1 MITAKIIY
9 DKMQTSDYDSMVEW
23 ANKEG
28 QCYPISTSL
37 MAIKIKDCVAI
48 IDIDKWTIAHTI
60 SDDSIETIIKD
71 TEGKTVGEVVD
82 KIQKWGFEFQL
93 INAYGR
99 TENGVFVGYYNLM
112 INGQEAKLKEVLMQ
126 HQSMVHILCT
136 STDAMPLGK

>member
-1 MITAKIIY
+1 MITAKMIY
-9 DKMQTSDYDSMVEW
+9 DKMQTSDYNSMVEW

-28 QCYPISTSL
+28 QCYQLSESL
-37 MAIKIKDCVAI
+37 MVIKIKDCVAV

-60 SDDSIETIIKD
+60 SDDGIDMIIKD

-82 KIQKWGFEFQL
+82 KVQKWGFEFQL

>member
-1 MITAKIIY
+1 MIVAKKIY
-9 DKMQTSDYDSMVEW
+9 DKMQVSDYDSMVEW

-28 QCYPISTSL
+28 QCYLLAASL
-37 MAIKIKDCVAI
+37 MAIKINDCVAI
-48 IDIDKWTIAHTI
+48 IDIDKWAIAHTI
-60 SDDSIETIIKD
+60 SDDCIEWIIRA

-99 TENGVFVGYYNLM
+99 TENGVFVGYYNIL

-136 STDAMPLGK
+136 STNAMPLGR